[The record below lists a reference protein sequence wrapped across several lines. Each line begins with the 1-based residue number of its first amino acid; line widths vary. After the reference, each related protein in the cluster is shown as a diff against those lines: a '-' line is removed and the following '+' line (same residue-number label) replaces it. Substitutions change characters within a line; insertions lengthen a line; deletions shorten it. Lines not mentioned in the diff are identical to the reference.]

1 MKKYLLIIV
10 TSLFIT
16 NSSFAT
22 QDKNC
27 DHITGILQIGAKMD
41 CKIGLKSGNKKGSL
55 SKVKKIVKDKVSE
68 IQKPMSSLDEKKKS
82 FDKRNSSLMKMYK
95 NTKKSDK

>member
-10 TSLFIT
+10 ASLLIT
-16 NSSFAT
+16 NSSFAA

-27 DHITGILQIGAKMD
+27 DHITGILQTGAKMD
-41 CKIGLKSGNKKGSL
+41 CKIGLKSDNKKGNLGKEVKGVL
-55 SKVKKIVKDKVSE
+55 SD
-68 IQKPMSSLDEKKKS
+68 IQKPITSFNEKKKA
-82 FDKRNSSLMKMYK
+82 FDEKNSSLFKMYK

>member
-1 MKKYLLIIV
+1 
-10 TSLFIT
+10 
-16 NSSFAT
+16 
-22 QDKNC
+22 
-27 DHITGILQIGAKMD
+27 MD